1 MGLIFEPNGQYDW
14 LITHSSFPFA
24 MQLNGDRYRIYF
36 HARDKHNR
44 SQPGYI
50 EIDITR
56 PAETLYLSPAP
67 VLKVGNAGLF
77 DDAGILGPWIV
88 DLRGVLYMYYS
99 GWSRG
104 VSVPYYSAIGLAVSK
119 DQGRTFKKW
128 SIAPIVDRSDVDPY
142 MTISGCVMKERSL
155 WRMWYCSAK
164 DFKVESGNPMYYY
177 HIKYAESA
185 DGISWTRRG
194 RVCIDHEYTGE
205 TRIGAPCVI
214 KEGQLYRMWYSY
226 AIDKYRIG
234 YAESKDGICWVRKD
248 EEAGIDVSESGWDS
262 EMVCYPFVF
271 EHKGRK
277 YLLYNGN
284 GYGKSGLGYAVLE
297 TE

>member
-1 MGLIFEPNGQYDW
+1 
-14 LITHSSFPFA
+14 
-24 MQLNGDRYRIYF
+24 MQLKGDRYRVYF
-36 HARDKHNR
+36 HGRDKDNR
-44 SQPGYI
+44 SQPGYF

-56 PAETLYLSPAP
+56 PTETLYLSPDP
-67 VLKVGNAGLF
+67 VLKVGNVGLF

-88 DLRGVLYMYYS
+88 NDRGLLFMYYS

-104 VSVPYYSAIGLAVSK
+104 LSVPYYSAIGLAISK
-119 DQGRTFKKW
+119 NGGRTFKKY
-128 SIAPIVDRSDVDPY
+128 SIAPIVDRCDVDPY
-142 MTISGCVMKERSL
+142 MTISGCVLREKSL

-164 DFKVESGNPMYYY
+164 DFRVESGKPMYCY

-185 DGISWTRRG
+185 DGVDWTRSG
-194 RVCIDHEYTGE
+194 HVCIDFRYNGE

-214 KEGQLYRMWYSY
+214 KEEQLYKMWYCF
-226 AIDKYRIG
+226 ATDRYRIG
-234 YAESKDGICWVRKD
+234 YAESEDGIHWIRKD

-262 EMVCYPFVF
+262 EMVCYPYVF

-277 YLLYNGN
+277 YMLYNGN

-297 TE
+297 KE